1 MGGGS
6 SHGSSF
12 GGHGGGHGQS
22 YGGFSHKPP
31 KHHGGGGGGGMGIGG
46 TALGGKLSVF
56 RSVSRPGSHAVSL
69 SLVGAGLLGGLLV
82 ADAVE
87 DIFDDF

>member
-1 MGGGS
+1 MVGGGS
-6 SHGSSF
+6 SHGSGF
-12 GGHGGGHGQS
+12 GGHGGGYGQS
-22 YGGFSHKPP
+22 HGGFSHKPP
-31 KHHGGGGGGGMGIGG
+31 KHHGGGGGGMGIGG